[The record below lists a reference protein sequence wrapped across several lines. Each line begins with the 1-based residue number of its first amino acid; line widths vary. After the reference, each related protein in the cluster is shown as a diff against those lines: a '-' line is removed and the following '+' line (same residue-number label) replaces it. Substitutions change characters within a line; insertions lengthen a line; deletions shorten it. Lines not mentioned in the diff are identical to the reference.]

1 MTALVF
7 LAAVGFS
14 LDNDATNPA
23 ALIYAD
29 QTSSQQISSDAKRW
43 TAEELPRQGHGIWH
57 WNIVQ

>member
-14 LDNDATNPA
+14 LYNDASNPP
-23 ALIYAD
+23 ALIYTN
-29 QTSSQQISSDAKRW
+29 QTSAQQISSDAKRW
-43 TAEELPRQGHGIWH
+43 TAEELPREGHGIWH